1 MNIIR
6 ARRRLG
12 TAAAILA
19 GFALVATAA
28 AVPATA
34 APPVKPG
41 KVTGLAATV
50 SPSGAGYDVSST
62 WNAASNATGY
72 QVKLVDSLGA
82 TLASSTVVSTAWT
95 ARTTKPAMSTVQ
107 VQVTP
112 VAGTRKGTMVS
123 LNVVLPDVTPPTGT
137 FSVSWDVS
145 TATVTQQT
153 LTDDVS
159 PAGSITRQID
169 WDQDGGYEPWPTG
182 DTTTHTYPLSDG
194 YYQPMVKMTDQAGN
208 SFELLLHAV
217 VIGDDTAP
225 TGAFTSTPTAAWAG
239 FTTVQLSQTELAD
252 DFSQPSNVLRMV
264 NWGDGSPI
272 TPWPTLVDVPSHVYA
287 EAGTYTPTV
296 TLEDEAGNTAAV
308 SADSV
313 TVTKDNAPTGT
324 FTSSTASA
332 WAGFTS
338 VQLTQVDLADDYT
351 NVADVTRTVDWGDGT
366 ATAPWPA
373 GTAVP
378 SHVYATAGTY
388 TPTVILEDERANK
401 TPVAAG
407 TVTVTRDTV
416 RPVATLTV
424 PKTRV
429 RYVSSWKTL
438 KGKATDGAGTGVSRV
453 EVRVIEKRGTKWYAF
468 RPATGTWVR
477 TATATRAWSRA
488 GIRKVAPTSTGTW
501 SARVV
506 GLRKGTLYVKVVG
519 VDRSAN
525 RSATVTRKQ
534 LLTR

>member
-50 SPSGAGYDVSST
+50 SPSGTGYDVSST

-82 TLASSTVVSTAWT
+82 TLASSTVSATAWT

-194 YYQPMVKMTDQAGN
+194 YYQPMVKLTDQAGN

-313 TVTKDNAPTGT
+313 TVTGKEGE
-324 FTSSTASA
+324 
-332 WAGFTS
+332 WK
-338 VQLTQVDLADDYT
+338 L
-351 NVADVTRTVDWGDGT
+351 
-366 ATAPWPA
+366 
-373 GTAVP
+373 
-378 SHVYATAGTY
+378 
-388 TPTVILEDERANK
+388 
-401 TPVAAG
+401 
-407 TVTVTRDTV
+407 
-416 RPVATLTV
+416 TLTV